1 MAVFEHRQA
10 IPRPV
15 ETVFDFFTRTE
26 NLMELSSPDMGLMFT
41 SAPDVITQGAR
52 LEFRVQG
59 FGQVREIIHEV
70 VEFERPR
77 RFREEMV
84 DGPMPRWVH
93 EHVFEAVDGEAVVYD
108 RIDFEPPGG
117 ILGIFLTE
125 NKILD
130 SLEDGFL
137 HRERVV
143 ERMLREGLI
152 S

>member
-41 SAPDVITQGAR
+41 SAPDVITAGSR

-59 FGQVREIIHEV
+59 FGQVREIVHEV

-77 RFREEMV
+77 RFREEMI
-84 DGPMPRWVH
+84 DGPMPRWIH

-125 NKILD
+125 DKILD

-137 HRERVV
+137 HRERAV